1 MVEIT
6 GIPFIMMKW
15 RGSIIRNIRQMIALK
30 AILEVVSLRLIG
42 SNKMLCSSCSISNYV
57 LVEV

>member
-15 RGSIIRNIRQMIALK
+15 RGSIIRNIRLMIALK
-30 AILEVVSLRLIG
+30 AILEVVSLWLIG

-57 LVEV
+57 LIEV